1 MKVGKLPPEMLGNL
15 LSKVKLDN
23 RVVVGP
29 GVGVDAAVIDYGDT
43 LLVAKTDPI
52 TFATDEIGWYAVN
65 VNAND
70 IAMMGAEPK
79 WFLATVLV
87 PPDTSEAAVEGIFG
101 QILDACKSLNVSL
114 VGGHTEITHD
124 LARPIITGCMLGE
137 VTRDRLVSPGG
148 AKPGDIVI
156 LTKGIAIEGTAILA
170 RELADQLFQAG
181 VGREVIDKARGLIHQ
196 PGISVVPEARGLM
209 AAVQPTAMHD
219 PTEGGLATGLRELA
233 IGSQVGLEIYKDR
246 IPIIDET
253 QVVSDALGLDPMGL
267 IASGSLLLTVA
278 PEDREEALTAI
289 SEIGVTAS
297 VIGYVVEQSQG
308 LMIID
313 GAGLRSDLP
322 VFERDE
328 IARVFE

>member
-15 LSKVKLDN
+15 LSKVKLDS

-29 GVGVDAAVIDYGDT
+29 SVGVDAAVIDYCDR

-87 PPDTSEAAVEGIFG
+87 PPDTSETAVEGIFG
-101 QILDACKSLNVSL
+101 QVLDACKSLGVSL
-114 VGGHTEITHD
+114 VGGHTEITHNLD
-124 LARPIITGCMLGE
+124 RPIVVGCMLGE
-137 VTRDRLVSPGG
+137 VDRERLVKPGG
-148 AKPGDIVI
+148 ARPGDIVI
-156 LTKGIAIEGTAILA
+156 LTKGIAVEGTTILA
-170 RELADQLFQAG
+170 RELADELSQAG
-181 VGREVIDKARGLIHQ
+181 VAREVIDKARGLIHQ
-196 PGISVVPEARGLM
+196 LGISVVPEARAVM

-246 IPIIDET
+246 IPILDET
-253 QVVSDALGLDPMGL
+253 QAICEALGLDPMGL

-278 PEDREEALTAI
+278 PEDQEEALAAI
-289 SEIGVTAS
+289 REIAVTAS
-297 VIGYVVEQSQG
+297 VIGHMVEQSQG
-308 LMIID
+308 MMIID
-313 GAGLRSDLP
+313 GAGLRSGLP

-328 IARVFE
+328 IATVFE